1 MLFSRKSREIGIE
14 INIDNRSK
22 IIIVYKFL
30 VLVSLNVIKLA
41 KEFYIPFQW
50 HPLNRM
56 KIQRRAVP
64 HLYTDSPSS

>member
-1 MLFSRKSREIGIE
+1 MFFSRKSREIGIE

-41 KEFYIPFQW
+41 KEFYIPFQ
-50 HPLNRM
+50 
-56 KIQRRAVP
+56 
-64 HLYTDSPSS
+64 